1 MKLAT
6 INEKCLTDTM
16 AGKVDHATDEPNID
30 TVNFEPSRAF
40 LRTTQ
45 DMLREVLWQ
54 APSDATTKV
63 QFKKVARGFI
73 GLLYVSGLQKH
84 FVSTAR
90 ARDLAE
96 LPEILGRKMGERLLA
111 WKKTRVFV

>member
-1 MKLAT
+1 MNLAT
-6 INEKCLTDTM
+6 TEKCLTDKL
-16 AGKVDHATDEPNID
+16 AGKVDHATDEPNIE

-54 APSDATTKV
+54 APSDAVLKV
-63 QFKKVARGFI
+63 RFKKVAKGFI
-73 GLLYVSGLQKH
+73 GLLYVSGLQKQ
-84 FVSTAR
+84 FVSTVR
-90 ARDLAE
+90 AQELSE
-96 LPEILGRKMGERLLA
+96 LPEILGRKMAERLLA